1 MENSIEVPYKPQN
14 GISHDPVTPLLGI
27 HPEKTLISKDSYVP
41 VFTAALFTVTI
52 ASHVYSFDR
61 RVGKEDALCIQN
73 GILLN
78 YKRNEIMSFE
88 AT

>member
-27 HPEKTLISKDSYVP
+27 HPEKTLISKGSYVP
-41 VFTAALFTVTI
+41 VFTAALYTVTI

-61 RVGKEDALCIQN
+61 QVGKEDALCIQN
-73 GILLN
+73 GILLS
-78 YKRNEIMSFE
+78 YKSNEIMSFE